1 MDDSWISIY
10 EDLKERLK
18 IGERHILKMSKLE
31 QQYFLMQT
39 DVFRE
44 KFLYSVVSTEAV
56 KEAEEWVKYL
66 LLKVDEVKEE
76 LKLEGVTFTREL
88 RSFIEDPLE
97 HLKKKIFVYTFDLFA
112 GNLTLEEFI
121 AKASAAIRTSLRTNM
136 RTIYQTWVF
145 LSLIEYLAKEGRIVY
160 PEHGYLYLERNARQ
174 KIRIIPPNCIVETR
188 SGGRLS
194 FFIEAPRP
202 IAWEDSGD
210 LKKIWKLYVC
220 LRPDFMVYGGSV
232 MNILDLDKMPP
243 VKKPDVIIECKELK
257 DWYKRSRDL
266 RGWWAKAMSAEEW
279 RFLWLKGL
287 LEGLGEAMGL
297 KKIVDETKS
306 ETRKGW
312 RVKEYR
318 LVQLYKNFYNPDE
331 MILVTRTKVPPNIKS
346 EIEEMGL
353 IVFENIGFS
362 SEKLAEV
369 SELLMKYSKAE
380 KEDFFAEVKKLT
392 GIKASYTE
400 LSKALLELVRRH
412 KEELVE
418 LLAKQ
423 TF

>member
-1 MDDSWISIY
+1 
-10 EDLKERLK
+10 
-18 IGERHILKMSKLE
+18 
-31 QQYFLMQT
+31 
-39 DVFRE
+39 
-44 KFLYSVVSTEAV
+44 
-56 KEAEEWVKYL
+56 
-66 LLKVDEVKEE
+66 
-76 LKLEGVTFTREL
+76 
-88 RSFIEDPLE
+88 
-97 HLKKKIFVYTFDLFA
+97 
-112 GNLTLEEFI
+112 
-121 AKASAAIRTSLRTNM
+121 
-136 RTIYQTWVF
+136 
-145 LSLIEYLAKEGRIVY
+145 
-160 PEHGYLYLERNARQ
+160 
-174 KIRIIPPNCIVETR
+174 
-188 SGGRLS
+188 
-194 FFIEAPRP
+194 
-202 IAWEDSGD
+202 
-210 LKKIWKLYVC
+210 
-220 LRPDFMVYGGSV
+220 
-232 MNILDLDKMPP
+232 
-243 VKKPDVIIECKELK
+243 
-257 DWYKRSRDL
+257 
-266 RGWWAKAMSAEEW
+266 MSAEEW

-297 KKIVDETKS
+297 KKTVDETKS